1 MTEQKLDLKKVALI
15 GRTFD
20 EYFDMF
26 RLEDIDKT
34 EVKILD
40 AASGVSS
47 FCAQASAHGYN
58 VRACDPI
65 YCYSADKLFKKSES
79 DLAEV
84 MERIQPIADLYCWKR
99 FDSVEALQ
107 KNRSDAIHH
116 FVRDYAANRQNY
128 ICGALPGSG
137 FDDDAFDITLSSH
150 FLFMY
155 DGQFDYEFHK
165 AVVLE
170 MLRITSKEVRIF
182 PLVNLKG
189 QKSEFVHRII
199 KDMLDCGYGISIDRV
214 PYEFVKNGNEML
226 RIQKD

>member
-1 MTEQKLDLKKVALI
+1 MTEQKLDLKKVVLI

-20 EYFDMF
+20 EYYDMF
-26 RLEDIDKT
+26 RLADIDKA

-47 FCAQASAHGYN
+47 FCAEASAKGYY
-58 VRACDPI
+58 VRGCDPI
-65 YCYSADKLFKKSES
+65 YNLSAEKLLKKSEN
-79 DLAEV
+79 DLTKV
-84 MERIQPIADLYCWKR
+84 MEKMTPIADLYRWER

-107 KNRSDAIHH
+107 KNRSAAIRG
-116 FVRDYAANRQNY
+116 FARDYTVNRQNY
-128 ICGALPGSG
+128 ICGGLPDSG
-137 FDDDAFDITLSSH
+137 FDDDEFDITLSSH

-165 AVVLE
+165 EAVLE

-189 QKSEFVHRII
+189 QKSWFVHRII
-199 KDMLDCGYGISIDRV
+199 KDMLDKGYGISIDRV
-214 PYEFVKNGNEML
+214 NYEFVKNGNEML
-226 RIQKD
+226 RIQKN